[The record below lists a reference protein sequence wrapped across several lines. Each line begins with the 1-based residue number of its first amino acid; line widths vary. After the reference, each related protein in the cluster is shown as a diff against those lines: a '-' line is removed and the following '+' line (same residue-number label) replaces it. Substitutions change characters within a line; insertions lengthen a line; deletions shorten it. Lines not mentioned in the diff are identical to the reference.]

1 MKRLTLQRNKS
12 DGIIVGLALVL
23 ILSFI
28 TAIFALDTSD
38 ADKIR
43 VIYNNQLIKE
53 MALSYDE
60 VFVMERKDFPLL
72 LGKMV
77 IEVNGGKV
85 RVKEEES
92 PRNYCSILGWVSNKG
107 SSIICAPNNVVIT
120 IEGYIDPG
128 YDFEIGGQ

>member
-1 MKRLTLQRNKS
+1 MKRLSLQRNKT
-12 DGIIVGLALVL
+12 DLAIVGLAIALV
-23 ILSFI
+23 FGFVA
-28 TAIFALDTSD
+28 TIFSLDTSG

-43 VIYNNQLIKE
+43 VIYNNQLVKE
-53 MALSYDE
+53 MALSYNE
-60 VFVMERKDFPLL
+60 IFIMEQKDFPLL
-72 LGKMV
+72 LGKMG
-77 IEVNGGKV
+77 IEVDDGKV

-120 IEGYIDPG
+120 VEGYIDPG

>member
-1 MKRLTLQRNKS
+1 MKRLTLKQNKT
-12 DGIIVGLALVL
+12 DLVIVLLAIALIISFVGL
-23 ILSFI
+23 
-28 TAIFALDTSD
+28 IFSLDTSN

-43 VIYNNQLIKE
+43 VIYNNRLVKE

-60 VFVMERKDFPLL
+60 TFVMEQADYPLL
-72 LGKMV
+72 LGRMV
-77 IEVNGGKV
+77 IEVSEGKV

-120 IEGYIDPG
+120 VEGYVDPG

>member
-1 MKRLTLQRNKS
+1 MKRLTLQRNKT
-12 DGIIVGLALVL
+12 DGVIVGLALLL
-23 ILSFI
+23 IVSFI
-28 TAIFALDTSD
+28 SAIFALDTSD

-60 VFVMERKDFPLL
+60 VFVMERKDYPLL
-72 LGKMV
+72 LGKMI
-77 IEVNGGKV
+77 IEVSEGKV

-120 IEGYIDPG
+120 VEGYIDPG

>member
-1 MKRLTLQRNKS
+1 MKRLTLKQNKT
-12 DGIIVGLALVL
+12 DLIIVGLAIFLV
-23 ILSFI
+23 ISFI
-28 TAIFALDTSD
+28 GAIFSLDTSN

-43 VIYNNQLIKE
+43 VIYNNQLVKE

-60 VFVMERKDFPLL
+60 IFVMERENYPLL

-77 IEVNGGKV
+77 IEVSDGKV

-120 IEGYIDPG
+120 VEGYIDPG

>member
-1 MKRLTLQRNKS
+1 MKRLTLQRNKT
-12 DGIIVGLALVL
+12 DGVIVLLALFL
-23 ILSFI
+23 IVSFI
-28 TAIFALDTSD
+28 SAIFALDTSD

-60 VFVMERKDFPLL
+60 VFVMERKDYPLL
-72 LGKMV
+72 LGKMI
-77 IEVNGGKV
+77 IEVSEGKV

-120 IEGYIDPG
+120 VEGYIDPG

>member
-1 MKRLTLQRNKS
+1 MKRLSLQRNKT
-12 DGIIVGLALVL
+12 DLAIVGLAIALV
-23 ILSFI
+23 FGFVA
-28 TAIFALDTSD
+28 TIFSLDTSG

-43 VIYNNQLIKE
+43 VIYNNQLVKE
-53 MALSYDE
+53 MALSYNE
-60 VFVMERKDFPLL
+60 IFIMEQKDFPLL

-77 IEVNGGKV
+77 IEVDDGKV

-120 IEGYIDPG
+120 VEGYIDPG